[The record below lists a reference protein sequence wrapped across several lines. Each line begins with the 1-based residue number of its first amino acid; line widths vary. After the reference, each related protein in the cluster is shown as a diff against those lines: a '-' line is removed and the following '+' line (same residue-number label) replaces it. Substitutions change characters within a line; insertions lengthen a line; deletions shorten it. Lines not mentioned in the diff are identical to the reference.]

1 MISRRRRKTK
11 KEKEENVFL
20 QRRRKKR
27 KIFGEGKYLSGG
39 EEEKGRISM
48 EEGKFHDGRTH
59 GIVKR

>member
-1 MISRRRRKTK
+1 MFRKGK
-11 KEKEENVFL
+11 SIFL

-39 EEEKGRISM
+39 EEEKGRMSM
-48 EEGKFHDGRTH
+48 EEGKCHDGRTH